1 MAWTDFFLDSG
12 YFLARVT
19 LALALGSVVGA
30 ERQWHKRKAGLR
42 THALVSVGAAMFVAI
57 STAAGDESPT
67 RIAAQVVSGIG
78 FLGAGVIFREGLNI
92 KGLDT
97 AATIWCSGAV
107 GSLAGMGYLP
117 EATLGAF
124 LVLAANLL
132 LRPITKRIDQSHSD
146 PRSQDEIRYVLSVV
160 CRARAVAET
169 RRALREA
176 VDAQHLTLF
185 ALETSLERGPEL
197 WMARAEVGGPN
208 AQESIVESALDELRK
223 RKGVVSAG
231 WRRPEN
237 GEVLT

>member
-1 MAWTDFFLDSG
+1 VGWTDFFLDSG

-19 LALALGSVVGA
+19 IALVLGSVVGA

-57 STAAGDESPT
+57 STAAGDVSPT
-67 RIAAQVVSGIG
+67 RIAAQVVSGLG

-132 LRPITKRIDQSHSD
+132 LRPITKRIDRSRDDPQS
-146 PRSQDEIRYVLSVV
+146 QEEIRYVLSIA
-160 CRARAVAET
+160 CRARVIAET
-169 RRALREA
+169 RRALRQCVEEQ
-176 VDAQHLTLF
+176 DLTLF

-197 WMARAEVGGPN
+197 WMLRAEVGGRN
-208 AQESIVESALDELRK
+208 ANEGIIEMALDELRN
-223 RKGVVSAG
+223 RKGVVTAG

-237 GEVLT
+237 GESVS